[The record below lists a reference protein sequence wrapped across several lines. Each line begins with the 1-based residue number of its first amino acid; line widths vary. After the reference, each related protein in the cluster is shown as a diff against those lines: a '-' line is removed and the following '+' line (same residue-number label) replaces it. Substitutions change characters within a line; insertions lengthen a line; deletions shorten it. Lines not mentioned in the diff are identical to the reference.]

1 MPRPP
6 VDEPASVV
14 ISLRVTASQRR
25 ELEQAA
31 CDNRTTVGGMI
42 REAVAEYIA
51 DYRDAPGFRTTK
63 TLGAVDTSR

>member
-6 VDEPASVV
+6 VDDPASVV
-14 ISLRVTASQRR
+14 ISLRVTTSQRR

-31 CDNRTTVGGMI
+31 CDNRMTLGGMI

-51 DYRDAPGFRTTK
+51 DYRDVRGFCTTK
-63 TLGAVDTSR
+63 TPGVMDTTR